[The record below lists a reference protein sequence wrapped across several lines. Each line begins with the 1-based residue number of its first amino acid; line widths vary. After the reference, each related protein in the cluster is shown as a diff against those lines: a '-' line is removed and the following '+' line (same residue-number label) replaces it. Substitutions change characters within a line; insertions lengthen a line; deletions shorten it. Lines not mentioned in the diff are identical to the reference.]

1 MGANISEAL
10 RTRRVWAAI
19 ATIGALLQGCLANS
33 YVIEERELQR
43 LRGVAPAQRGAKVR
57 MVQQFS
63 TAASPPPAPRWQAPP
78 PAAERAADAHIDGD
92 LNSGVWWWWSSPP
105 GSPTFGPVFA
115 PARMNAGP
123 TTTPVQPGGGV
134 GAGSGGSGVGGGV
147 RAAGGAVSSS
157 GSDTGAALAAIAVA
171 GIAIGVGL
179 AVTEGSRYDG
189 WAAMHPSHPVHVMTS
204 AGERRVVP
212 LWRAVDEGLR
222 DDEEAVVV
230 RHEGAGMWLTGR
242 APLDRQG
249 FSYGFDI
256 SRQGVAFSDAD
267 TAVLDGT
274 TLEFGYWPTQWA
286 GIQFGMLMGWGN
298 DRQGL
303 GVARLQPRI
312 ELDLMPLHVWR
323 LHFGGLAASG
333 SNILWR
339 DAAADSETTLT
350 SSLGPMLQIDLTTR
364 LAMTFRWQWTWDHGR
379 DAPSSQM
386 FGVGLSIY

>member
-1 MGANISEAL
+1 MAAHTSPVSRL
-10 RTRRVWAAI
+10 RSFWVAI
-19 ATIGALLQGCLANS
+19 AVIGALLQGCLSSS
-33 YVIEERELQR
+33 YVIEDRELQR

-57 MVQQFS
+57 MVQRFS
-63 TAASPPPAPRWQAPP
+63 TATTPPPAPRWQAPP
-78 PAAERAADAHIDGD
+78 PNVDRAAEAHTDGD
-92 LNSGVWWWWSSPP
+92 LNTGVWWWWVSPP

-115 PARMNAGP
+115 PAQMNAGP
-123 TTTPVQPGGGV
+123 TTTPVVSGGGV
-134 GAGSGGSGVGGGV
+134 GGGSGGSGVGGGL

-157 GSDTGAALAAIAVA
+157 GSDTGAALAAVAIAGVA
-171 GIAIGVGL
+171 VGIGL
-179 AVTEGSRYDG
+179 AITEGSRYDG
-189 WAAMHPSHPVHVMTS
+189 WAALHPSHPVHVMN
-204 AGERRVVP
+204 ANGESRVVP
-212 LWRAVDEGLR
+212 LWRAVDEGLQ
-222 DDEEAVVV
+222 DGEEAVVV

-249 FSYGFDI
+249 FTYGFDI

-286 GIQFGMLMGWGN
+286 GIQMGFLMGWGN

-303 GVARLQPRI
+303 AVARLQPRL
-312 ELDLMPLHVWR
+312 ELDLMPLNVWR
-323 LHFGGLAASG
+323 LHFGGLAATG
-333 SNILWR
+333 TNMLWR
-339 DAAADSETTLT
+339 DAAVETKTTLT

-379 DAPSSQM
+379 QGPSAQM